1 MMIATVT
8 AQLGI
13 SAAFQ
18 EPPDELPAAETER
31 GKNENTNNKDRKILY
46 TLLLKWWSGSPSIN
60 ARDRLPLN
68 ISRYE
73 Y

>member
-18 EPPDELPAAETER
+18 GPPDELAAAETER
-31 GKNENTNNKDRKILY
+31 GKNENTNNRDKKIL
-46 TLLLKWWSGSPSIN
+46 
-60 ARDRLPLN
+60 
-68 ISRYE
+68 
-73 Y
+73 

>member
-18 EPPDELPAAETER
+18 DPPDELPAAETER
-31 GKNENTNNKDRKILY
+31 GKNENTNNKDRKIL
-46 TLLLKWWSGSPSIN
+46 
-60 ARDRLPLN
+60 
-68 ISRYE
+68 
-73 Y
+73 